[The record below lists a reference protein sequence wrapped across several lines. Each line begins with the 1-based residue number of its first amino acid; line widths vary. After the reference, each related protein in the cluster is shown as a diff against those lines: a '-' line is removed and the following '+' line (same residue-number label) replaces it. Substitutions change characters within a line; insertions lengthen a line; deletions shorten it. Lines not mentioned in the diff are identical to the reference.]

1 MESGA
6 ILHIEVFVEQTRYA
20 LEKLVRESGTGKS
33 RNDESSRSAIIKVSD
48 KRIDKSLSPKRGRE
62 NPFKRL
68 SPKR

>member
-48 KRIDKSLSPKRGRE
+48 KRTLLSKLKYSKNR
-62 NPFKRL
+62 NIL
-68 SPKR
+68 VQI

>member
-1 MESGA
+1 
-6 ILHIEVFVEQTRYA
+6 
-20 LEKLVRESGTGKS
+20 VRESGTGKS